1 MRLLFFKSSSNTNR
15 KLAFVGAQAFLARY
29 SVTAFSSVPTPI
41 GSSYNHLTTATTSCN
56 SNSNSNAGC
65 RVMIP
70 SSATNVQSRSVG
82 GVSSGSSR
90 SSRSSR
96 LFSSTTGGPTMTNID
111 KEAMTEIIEDYE
123 EGGREDSGYVVM
135 DVRGTY

>member
-1 MRLLFFKSSSNTNR
+1 
-15 KLAFVGAQAFLARY
+15 
-29 SVTAFSSVPTPI
+29 
-41 GSSYNHLTTATTSCN
+41 
-56 SNSNSNAGC
+56 
-65 RVMIP
+65 MIP

>member
-1 MRLLFFKSSSNTNR
+1 
-15 KLAFVGAQAFLARY
+15 
-29 SVTAFSSVPTPI
+29 
-41 GSSYNHLTTATTSCN
+41 
-56 SNSNSNAGC
+56 
-65 RVMIP
+65 
-70 SSATNVQSRSVG
+70 
-82 GVSSGSSR
+82 
-90 SSRSSR
+90 

>member
-1 MRLLFFKSSSNTNR
+1 MRLPIFKSSSNTNR

-29 SVTAFSSVPTPI
+29 SVTAFSSVSTPI
-41 GSSYNHLTTATTSCN
+41 GSSYNHLATPSSC
-56 SNSNSNAGC
+56 SNSNAGC

-70 SSATNVQSRSVG
+70 SSTTYVRSRLVG
-82 GVSSGSSR
+82 GVSSGYKSS
-90 SSRSSR
+90 SSR
-96 LFSSTTGGPTMTNID
+96 LFSSSTGGPTITNID

-135 DVRGTY
+135 DVRGT

>member
-41 GSSYNHLTTATTSCN
+41 GSSYNHLTTATAG